1 MSFVK
6 AFGFSL
12 IAFIGLNIVF
22 FLIGY
27 GIQGLLGSYFA
38 AVASSPSL
46 ITLMILGPIASSQF
60 PALLISQV
68 TAWVMGFPIVFADV
82 FLFIGFIVSP
92 LVAAILSG
100 RFGEKKTEAF
110 GGWFTTVMI
119 ISLIV
124 MIWTAIEISLL
135 SVPAEIIIAQILL
148 IIGLGLTYGFGYG
161 CISLLIAKE
170 Y

>member
-27 GIQGLLGSYFA
+27 GIQGLLGSYFT
-38 AVASSPSL
+38 AVASTPSL
-46 ITLMILGPIASSQF
+46 LTLMILGPIASSQF

-68 TAWVMGFPIVFADV
+68 TAWILGFPIVTGDI
-82 FLFIGFIVSP
+82 FLFIGYIVSP

-119 ISLIV
+119 LSLIV
-124 MIWTAIEISLL
+124 MIWIAIEMSLAAVPIEFIISQ
-135 SVPAEIIIAQILL
+135 IILIL
-148 IIGLGLTYGFGYG
+148 GLGLTYGFGYG
-161 CISLLIAKE
+161 CISLLITRE